1 VVKKGTLLSKPGV
14 VVLKR
19 LLGRR
24 TEYIKREITKALR
37 YSGI

>member
-1 VVKKGTLLSKPGV
+1 VVEEETLSSKPGV

-37 YSGI
+37 YSRI